1 MEVLDIFVS
10 VYGAEAGNLALRSL
24 ATGGLYVGGGIALKI
39 MPALEDGRFLD
50 ALRSKGPMTDL
61 MATIPDVIL
70 HPHPGLLGAAVR
82 RIRVTDQCGL

>member
-61 MATIPDVIL
+61 MATIPVCDS
-70 HPHPGLLGAAVR
+70 PSASRAAR
-82 RIRVTDQCGL
+82 GGGQGESE